1 MVIPQQILPMVI
13 GRILTGFTAG
23 IASVIVPIYITEI
36 SREPLRGPLG
46 VIPNIASSLG
56 IMLAYALGWTAPV
69 FIKHNIAEYG
79 CDILL
84 AIPAV
89 MNLLRIINL
98 VLFFDFETPFYL
110 LQEKQKAEA
119 KSTLGLLYE
128 ENISDRLDSIV
139 LEQEYIFE
147 EKEKDI
153 PFRELFNSKFR
164 RIFLFALFLA
174 FGRQFTG
181 VNIILSF
188 SNMIFA
194 GDSHSLDSKLSLTL
208 TTIIGVLNLL
218 FSFAAIPLLTNF
230 GRRTLTIASLA
241 LLAGLQILIGLIIY
255 FDSISNA
262 FVHFLLFVVICV
274 AELSIGAILFIYVAE
289 TLPETAVGLVIL
301 MSWITSF
308 LVTQFFMSLQ
318 IAIGYSGVFLLAGG
332 IVLVTCFVSYIF
344 MVESKGRT
352 RLEILKIYTST
363 SIDKDDKAD
372 IMEKVNLFPSLEAI
386 ADEKARRKNSQK
398 DKEQEEEEEEGLLEI
413 EGRRSH

>member
-1 MVIPQQILPMVI
+1 MPPPTTNPQPQTKDSANKWFVIMASINASIGFAHYGYVYVIFNSIQVFLQKHIFPDASTLEISLLASAPSIGGALGAFCTGAISKKLGRRSTMLFSDILSVVGVLLVIPQQILPMVI
-13 GRILTGFTAG
+13 GRIMTGFTAG

-69 FIKHNIAEYG
+69 FIKNNITEYG

-110 LQEKQKAEA
+110 LQEQQKAQA
-119 KSTLGLLYE
+119 KSTLELLYD
-128 ENISDRLDSIV
+128 ENISDRLHSIV
-139 LEQEYIFE
+139 LEQEYLFE

-153 PFRELFNSKFR
+153 PIRELFKSKFR
-164 RIFLFALFLA
+164 KIFLFALFLA

-208 TTIIGVLNLL
+208 TTIIGVINLL

-301 MSWITSF
+301 T
-308 LVTQFFMSLQ
+308 L
-318 IAIGYSGVFLLAGG
+318 
-332 IVLVTCFVSYIF
+332 
-344 MVESKGRT
+344 
-352 RLEILKIYTST
+352 
-363 SIDKDDKAD
+363 
-372 IMEKVNLFPSLEAI
+372 
-386 ADEKARRKNSQK
+386 
-398 DKEQEEEEEEGLLEI
+398 
-413 EGRRSH
+413 